1 MEGWEIG
8 GTSAPGIQLK
18 IKILNSLVCLK
29 VIFLKPTD
37 RDNLLATD
45 LMKNQISP
53 IISLIGALW
62 STRK

>member
-8 GTSAPGIQLK
+8 GTSAPGIQL
-18 IKILNSLVCLK
+18 KILNSLVCLK